1 MSSNTALDAIHPHT
15 YGLNAAAAIDD
26 ECNEIIPQSTTNAD
40 LIKSCNYITE
50 QIPAGGF
57 QDRAWESL
65 IHFQKTGDR
74 NAAVQQLKDYVYLA
88 ANLHLGKH
96 MQALVIK
103 AKDLEHRN
111 ELPQPVLK
119 QMPTYPDLDN
129 NYQPVPTAIIEI
141 LFETIQASNAPSA
154 GFSQL
159 QPD

>member
-57 QDRAWESL
+57 QDRAMASL
-65 IHFQKTGDR
+65 IQYSTTGDR
-74 NAAVQQLKDYVYLA
+74 DAAVQQIKSYEYLA

-96 MQALVIK
+96 MHALVVR
-103 AKDLEHRN
+103 DQQVEHRS
-111 ELPQPVLK
+111 ELPQPVLE
-119 QMPTYPDLDN
+119 QMPTYPEIDN

-154 GFSQL
+154 GDFTAAA
-159 QPD
+159 